1 MGVNSSSSLVRSGAV
16 GTVSYSI
23 NVGRPKAV
31 MRADE
36 TEGELYSRG
45 GGRGGGLQVV
55 KAVLSSSFCL
65 GKV

>member
-1 MGVNSSSSLVRSGAV
+1 MGVNSSSSSAAGASAF

-31 MRADE
+31 IRADE

-45 GGRGGGLQVV
+45 GGGLLLVV
-55 KAVLSSSFCL
+55 LVFLSSSWL